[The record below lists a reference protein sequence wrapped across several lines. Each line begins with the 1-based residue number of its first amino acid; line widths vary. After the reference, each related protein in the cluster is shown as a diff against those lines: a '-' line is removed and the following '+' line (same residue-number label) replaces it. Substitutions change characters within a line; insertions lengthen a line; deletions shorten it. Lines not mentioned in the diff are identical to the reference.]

1 MISSLLLLLLMVSVG
16 LVAVVLMVLM
26 DDCYRY
32 SCYYY
37 CYSPRY
43 SQHSPLPSDSQAT
56 SSATAI
62 DSIDLPH
69 QPAETKTA
77 GCSCSALSSPSLYY
91 YHHHHHS
98 YPCCCSPRQPAA
110 STARP
115 RSLPTGPRPLPLSR
129 SGAALASVGPRSA
142 AVPAGAPRAT
152 AILRWCW
159 CWMMA
164 GGRCRSWGSM
174 LLLLL
179 S

>member
-16 LVAVVLMVLM
+16 LVVVVLMVRM
-26 DDCYRY
+26 DDCYCYRY
-32 SCYYY
+32 SYYY
-37 CYSPRY
+37 CSRRY
-43 SQHSPLPSDSQAT
+43 SQHFPLPSDSQAT

-77 GCSCSALSSPSLYY
+77 GCSCSAPSSPLLY
-91 YHHHHHS
+91 YHHHRS
-98 YPCCCSPRQPAA
+98 YPCCYSPRQPAA

-174 LLLLL
+174 LLLL